1 MNGYTATL
9 VGKVALVTGS
19 SRGIGKAIALELA
32 RAGADVVVNY
42 RRNTQAVQNT
52 VAKIESCGRR
62 ALAAQADV
70 AEPAEVKALFA
81 TVAESFGGLD
91 LLICNAAAG
100 RFGNVADISP
110 KMLNLAVN
118 VNTLGVLLCTQ
129 AALPLMKSRGGGRV
143 VVLTSPGAHRVF
155 PGYAAV
161 GTSKSAV
168 ETLVRYLAVEL
179 APYNVV
185 VNAVAP
191 GICDTDALRN
201 YLRQAQIDDF
211 VARTPM
217 GRIVSPEEVAFLVA
231 FLCRDEASMI
241 CGQTIGIDGG
251 FSLPF

>member
-1 MNGYTATL
+1 M
-9 VGKVALVTGS
+9 
-19 SRGIGKAIALELA
+19 
-32 RAGADVVVNY
+32 
-42 RRNTQAVQNT
+42 
-52 VAKIESCGRR
+52 
-62 ALAAQADV
+62 
-70 AEPAEVKALFA
+70 
-81 TVAESFGGLD
+81 
-91 LLICNAAAG
+91 
-100 RFGNVADISP
+100 
-110 KMLNLAVN
+110 
-118 VNTLGVLLCTQ
+118 
-129 AALPLMKSRGGGRV
+129 
-143 VVLTSPGAHRVF
+143 
-155 PGYAAV
+155 
-161 GTSKSAV
+161 
-168 ETLVRYLAVEL
+168 RYLAVEL